1 MAERIPEISAPGF
14 GSATSA
20 PGPRTSK
27 LRFLASDRRFDV
39 AAVAV
44 LVLCLVGMFWKV
56 IFTSAMFFHRDI
68 YNYTFPSA
76 RYIHDICRHGFLPYW
91 NPYLNYGQPVL
102 ANPNLLFFYP
112 FTLLIVLL
120 PAGVAFTM
128 HFLVHFAWAAIGV
141 YVLARTWGQT
151 WRAALVAAM
160 FFMLSGPVLSLG
172 DLYNESACAA
182 WIPWALLATHR
193 AVERPRMRRWV
204 ALVVIFSFQWLAGEP
219 MTMLATFGLCF
230 AYAWYATSET
240 GNWKL
245 ETRTEP
251 TAETENWKLEF
262 PAGSKVEAGD
272 SQFEARKLSRFS
284 SFQFPV
290 SSFRL
295 PVSSFRFPKS
305 PTVRAFAR
313 VLAIF
318 ILVGVGMLL
327 LCAVQFLPASD
338 LLSQSRRGL
347 QGLRFRETANWA
359 VNPLSLPQMLVPDF
373 FGSGISAPSGW
384 PWLMSDSNLPY
395 FLSVFIGFVPLF
407 FALAGWALGRTAGI
421 LPTPAGCRQ
430 DAGVTGLG
438 RSNFVAGAAGVFLL
452 LSFGHFT
459 PVFALAYLLFPPLA
473 VVRYPVK
480 LLVLVTFLVAILA
493 GWGFDALLSP
503 SAPWKHRGRRLF
515 APLVA
520 LLAAIVAVLA
530 VAWLAPNLII
540 SPTRWALRRV
550 GETPFDL
557 RQMPNFLVTIL
568 RYQLPGLAGFCL
580 GGMVL
585 AYGLEQG
592 KAWARPGLYAFA
604 LLGISQ
610 LVMANSAA
618 DPTVPKTFFNYRP
631 PVLKEFKDPPG
642 TYRVSSL
649 WPVVQTPDTKNL
661 QTYINFDSV
670 PEAAGLSPE
679 AQAAFQTRTQLAAG
693 SMINQVEGSINLDLE
708 RSLPPYLY
716 DIEIYQDRHAAEP
729 GRVDCLLGRTNVKYI
744 IRPSPADSAATRAL
758 GNVFNGSP
766 KPSRLYED
774 LCFVPRAYV
783 AGEAL
788 FTTSSADTLDLMA
801 SPDFDAH
808 EKVILAATSNHA
820 EPSGTARHGPA
831 DEAGASAGQAEIVH
845 RDPNSVTLRAQM
857 ARPGYVVLLDRYD
870 PNWRATLDGRPV
882 PVYRANQIFRAV
894 YAGAGLHEI
903 RFQYHQRG
911 LRLGVIIS
919 LLTAATLAVLCWQ
932 G

>member
-1 MAERIPEISAPGF
+1 M
-14 GSATSA
+14 
-20 PGPRTSK
+20 
-27 LRFLASDRRFDV
+27 
-39 AAVAV
+39 
-44 LVLCLVGMFWKV
+44 
-56 IFTSAMFFHRDI
+56 
-68 YNYTFPSA
+68 
-76 RYIHDICRHGFLPYW
+76 
-91 NPYLNYGQPVL
+91 
-102 ANPNLLFFYP
+102 
-112 FTLLIVLL
+112 
-120 PAGVAFTM
+120 
-128 HFLVHFAWAAIGV
+128 
-141 YVLARTWGQT
+141 
-151 WRAALVAAM
+151 
-160 FFMLSGPVLSLG
+160 
-172 DLYNESACAA
+172 
-182 WIPWALLATHR
+182 
-193 AVERPRMRRWV
+193 
-204 ALVVIFSFQWLAGEP
+204 
-219 MTMLATFGLCF
+219 
-230 AYAWYATSET
+230 
-240 GNWKL
+240 
-245 ETRTEP
+245 
-251 TAETENWKLEF
+251 
-262 PAGSKVEAGD
+262 
-272 SQFEARKLSRFS
+272 
-284 SFQFPV
+284 
-290 SSFRL
+290 
-295 PVSSFRFPKS
+295 
-305 PTVRAFAR
+305 
-313 VLAIF
+313 
-318 ILVGVGMLL
+318 
-327 LCAVQFLPASD
+327 
-338 LLSQSRRGL
+338 
-347 QGLRFRETANWA
+347 
-359 VNPLSLPQMLVPDF
+359 
-373 FGSGISAPSGW
+373 
-384 PWLMSDSNLPY
+384 
-395 FLSVFIGFVPLF
+395 
-407 FALAGWALGRTAGI
+407 
-421 LPTPAGCRQ
+421 
-430 DAGVTGLG
+430 
-438 RSNFVAGAAGVFLL
+438 
-452 LSFGHFT
+452 
-459 PVFALAYLLFPPLA
+459 
-473 VVRYPVK
+473 K

-503 SAPWKHRGRRLF
+503 SAPWEHRGRWLF

-530 VAWLAPNLII
+530 VAWLAPDLII

-557 RQMPNFLVTIL
+557 RQMPDFLVTIL

-604 LLGISQ
+604 LLGIGQ

-618 DPTVPKTFFNYRP
+618 DPTVPKTFFSYWP
-631 PVLKEFKDPPG
+631 PVLREFKDPPG

-670 PEAAGLSPE
+670 PEAAGLTPE

-783 AGEAL
+783 AGKAL

-801 SPDFDAH
+801 SPDFGAH
-808 EKVILAATSNHA
+808 ETVILAATPNHA
-820 EPSGTARHGPA
+820 EPLRPAHDAGVEPGLSPARPGPA
-831 DEAGASAGQAEIVH
+831 GPTRQSAVGTSSDSGLKPDATDDAGASAGQVEIVH
-845 RDPNSVTLRAQM
+845 RDPNSVTLRAQL

-882 PVYRANQIFRAV
+882 PVYRANQIFRSV